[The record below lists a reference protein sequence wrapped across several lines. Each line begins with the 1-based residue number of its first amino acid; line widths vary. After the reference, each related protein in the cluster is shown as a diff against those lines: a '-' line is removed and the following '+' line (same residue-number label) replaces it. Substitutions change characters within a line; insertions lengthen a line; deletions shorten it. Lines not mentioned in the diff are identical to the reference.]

1 MVKSRTSISGK
12 ELQDLVLGM
21 GTQLVRKVGSGRTKL
36 SVIRVKSLTSSCWVH
51 NFADLTP
58 NLVLG

>member
-1 MVKSRTSISGK
+1 
-12 ELQDLVLGM
+12 VLGM